1 MSKFTRW
8 LFEVTDNSNF
18 AFVILAAVLIGVGYL
33 MGGRF

>member
-1 MSKFTRW
+1 MKRFSKW
-8 LFEVTDNSNF
+8 IFETTDNSNF